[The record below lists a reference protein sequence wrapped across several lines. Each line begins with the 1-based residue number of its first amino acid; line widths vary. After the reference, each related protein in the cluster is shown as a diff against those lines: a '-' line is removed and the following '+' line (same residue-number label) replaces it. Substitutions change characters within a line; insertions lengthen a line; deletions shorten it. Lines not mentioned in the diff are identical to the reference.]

1 MAFYLASFQAF
12 ILAFYLASILT
23 FLLASILAFYMA
35 SFQAFYPA
43 SILALLLASILAFY
57 RAPFRAFILA
67 FLTGSLSH
75 ILSGVLSLPGMSSGP
90 CVLYSILGWR
100 FGVRAQVRST
110 ASEAGQNPELAIW
123 SAGPGLTHW
132 IRSC

>member
-43 SILALLLASILAFY
+43 
-57 RAPFRAFILA
+57 PFRAFILA

-75 ILSGVLSLPGMSSGP
+75 ILSGVLSLPGISSGP

-123 SAGPGLTHW
+123 SSGPGLTHW